1 MTTITTEGALL
12 AASADDRTL
21 TYRLLPFG
29 EPGRTSLGLVTVH
42 AGVVQVPDDPGR
54 VTLNF
59 EHDFRRPV
67 GRAVHIEEDDAGL
80 LATFR
85 VAGTSAG
92 NDLLLEA
99 AEGLRTGI
107 SVELEDSAVR
117 GGILTAGR
125 LSAAASCVRPAYPSA
140 LLDAADAGELP
151 ADATTAARDA
161 AQAVVDIIDE
171 QTVPADDEDT
181 TEPDAGTDQEDT
193 VSTTTAT
200 ASAPADLTA
209 ARTPTRGRRPEIRGA
224 ADLGR
229 LLAAYNQTH
238 DRAILN
244 LLTAPENAAAG
255 DLFAALTDITYDG
268 VNGLSQTIT
277 QPQWLGNVW
286 NDREFERKIIP
297 LLGGS
302 KPLTSLELEGW
313 KWGTKPIMAPWAGN
327 KAAVPSGPV
336 TVIPNPG
343 AATRYA
349 GAHDIAREY
358 RDFPSEQFWSAY
370 ISAMTNSYAQITD
383 VATGDALIAGATPVT
398 AGAADPDVP
407 LGLVYLVDGAL
418 SMLDIATPSWA
429 LLAEDLWRSLLLTP
443 YEHTLQYLS
452 SSLGLE
458 KGEAGN
464 FVIQPYSAL
473 PDGSVLVGDRAA
485 ATSYELPG
493 SPIRIEAENLAQ
505 GGIDEGFFGY
515 HGVVINED
523 EALALVSDGIVALE
537 ERDSGRKRAEKR
549 AEEKAKKA
557 AAEEKAAKSRR

>member
-1 MTTITTEGALL
+1 MTTITTEGTLL
-12 AASADDRTL
+12 RASTDDRTL

-29 EPGRTSLGLVTVH
+29 EPGRTSLGLVTVL
-42 AGVVQVPDDPGR
+42 AGTVTLPDDPTR
-54 VTLNF
+54 VTLNM
-59 EHDFRRPV
+59 EHDFTRPA
-67 GRAVHIEEDDAGL
+67 GRAVRIDEDDHGL
-80 LATFR
+80 TAAFR

-107 SVELEDSAVR
+107 SVELEDSVIR
-117 GGILTAGR
+117 DGILKSGR
-125 LSAAASCVRPAYPSA
+125 LIAAAACVRPAYPSA
-140 LLDAADAGELP
+140 LLVAADAGELP
-151 ADATTAARDA
+151 ADATTDAKQA
-161 AQAVVDIIDE
+161 AQNVVDIIDE

-193 VSTTTAT
+193 VTTTAT

-209 ARTPTRGRRPEIRGA
+209 TRTPPRGKRPEIRGA

-229 LLAAYNQTH
+229 LLAAYHQTR
-238 DRAILN
+238 DRAILD

-327 KAAVPSGPV
+327 KAPVPSGPV
-336 TVIPNPG
+336 TVVPNPG

-370 ISAMTNSYAQITD
+370 ISAMNNSYAQITD

-407 LGLVYLVDGAL
+407 LGLVYVVDGAL
-418 SMLDIATPSWA
+418 SMLDIASPSWA

-464 FVIQPYSAL
+464 FVIQPYSGL
-473 PDGSVLVGDRAA
+473 PDGSVLVGDKAA

-515 HGVVINED
+515 HGVVIDED

-537 ERDSGRKRAEKR
+537 ERDSGRKRAQKR
-549 AEEKAKKA
+549 AEAKAKKA
-557 AAEEKAAKSRR
+557 EAEAKAAKSRR